1 MFEKLIGNDQIKE
14 SLEEAI
20 NSNNISHSYIFTG
33 IQGIGKRLFARE
45 YAKSI
50 MCIDSGKC
58 NEKCDSCVKFDS
70 NSNTDFQEIEPDG
83 KSIKIEQI
91 RKMQEH
97 ISKKPIISNRKVY
110 IINDAEQMTE
120 EAQNCLLKTLE
131 EPPQYAVIILIAS
144 NENKLLATIKSRC
157 VTIKFNRISD
167 GELKKKLNYLTEEQ
181 LELLDGSFS
190 NIETLEKRQQEYQNA
205 IDLVK
210 KIKEGELKDV
220 LASSEILLNDK
231 ENILEM
237 LNYINI
243 VLLKKKIIEPVKYV
257 EKAKRKILANNNI
270 EMCIDYLLINSW
282 KSVH

>member
-45 YAKSI
+45 YAKNI
-50 MCIDSGKC
+50 MCINSGKC
-58 NEKCDSCVKFDS
+58 NEECDSCLKFNS

-97 ISKKPIISNRKVY
+97 VSKKPIISNRKVY

-167 GELKKKLNYLTEEQ
+167 GELKKKLNYLT
-181 LELLDGSFS
+181 
-190 NIETLEKRQQEYQNA
+190 
-205 IDLVK
+205 
-210 KIKEGELKDV
+210 
-220 LASSEILLNDK
+220 
-231 ENILEM
+231 
-237 LNYINI
+237 
-243 VLLKKKIIEPVKYV
+243 
-257 EKAKRKILANNNI
+257 
-270 EMCIDYLLINSW
+270 
-282 KSVH
+282 

>member
-45 YAKSI
+45 YAKNI
-50 MCIDSGKC
+50 MCINSGKC
-58 NEKCDSCVKFDS
+58 NEECDSCLKFNS